1 MQSARGGRAPRCVP
15 YGRGRSMRGEGEVNP
30 STDLPLQKQGLGRR
44 VGAGHRITYHAVG
57 AKHPVWDALVHGLR
71 RFRMLR
77 PYKIQELGRRVGAG
91 HRIAYRMVGAG
102 LCAER
107 ARSTHQQTCP
117 YKNRDCVGTG
127 RRGRRVGA
135 EVGARQN
142 PWDCVLESS
151 ASPLQKR
158 GLRSARRGRARPCP
172 VVIASPRRGRGN
184 PCFENHQIASLV
196 TA

>member
-1 MQSARGGRAPRCVP
+1 MACRGRTPHCVP
-15 YGRGRSMRGEGEVNP
+15 YGRGEASGMGCVGSRVMPFLDAS
-30 STDLPLQKQGLGRR
+30 PLQKQGLGRR
-44 VGAGHRITYHAVG
+44 VGAGHRV
-57 AKHPVWDALVHGLR
+57 
-71 RFRMLR
+71 
-77 PYKIQELGRRVGAG
+77 
-91 HRIAYRMVGAG
+91 AYRMVGAG